1 MDEGSTFCSARNW
14 WRGIWEEKEREK
26 NKYRKTNYGHTILIV
41 FVSVGSWLDDS

>member
-1 MDEGSTFCSARNW
+1 MKTENTQTTYAKL
-14 WRGIWEEKEREK
+14 EKEREK